1 MMSDVLVGKRKIY
14 VEGRKEGKKERVF
27 INLQSMSLF
36 SINKKVFNKYNN
48 SLMLY
53 KYLEMLK

>member
-1 MMSDVLVGKRKIY
+1 
-14 VEGRKEGKKERVF
+14 
-27 INLQSMSLF
+27 MSLF
-36 SINKKVFNKYNN
+36 SINKKVFNKDNN